1 MRYYTF
7 NEFLKK
13 KYGGKV
19 WKIPVDAGF
28 TCPNRDGTKGFGGCT
43 YCNVSSFSKISTN
56 EIKKQILDKMIK
68 LERRKIS
75 KFIVYF
81 QSYSNT
87 HAPINIIKKKLESA
101 LIDSR
106 IVALYVGTRPD
117 CIDEEKLEYLKNI
130 NKKIDIVIEYGLQT
144 IHNSTLQKIN
154 RASTFEEFDN
164 ALKLTR
170 KYEIPVCAHI
180 ILGLPGENENM
191 MYETVKYL
199 AKEKIDFIKFHHLHI
214 IKNTKMYIEYQKGEI
229 NLLTENQYIKILAH
243 SLSFLPK
250 NTVIARVV
258 GDAPDDLLVAPKWPT
273 SKSDFL
279 KKLDNYMKINNL
291 FQGKFKQC

>member
-7 NEFLKK
+7 SEFLKK
-13 KYGGKV
+13 RYGKKV

-28 TCPNRDGTKGFGGCT
+28 TCPNRDGTKGIGGCA
-43 YCNVSSFSKISTN
+43 YCNVSSFSNISTD
-56 EIKKQILDKMIK
+56 EIKDQILTKIAK
-68 LERRKIS
+68 LERRKIN

-87 HAPINIIKKKLESA
+87 HAPINIIKEKIESA
-101 LIDSR
+101 LVDDR

-117 CIDEEKLEYLKNI
+117 CIDEEKLEYFKNLS
-130 NKKIDIVIEYGLQT
+130 KKIDIVMEYGLQT
-144 IHNSTLQKIN
+144 IHNVTLQKIN

-170 KYEIPVCAHI
+170 KYELPVCAHI
-180 ILGLPGENENM
+180 ILGLPGENESM

-214 IKNTKMYIEYQKGEI
+214 VKNTKMCTDYQKGKI
-229 NLLTENQYIKILAH
+229 KLLSEDQYIKILAH
-243 SLSFLPK
+243 SISLLPE

-258 GDAPDDLLVAPKWPT
+258 GDAPNDFLIAPNWPAN
-273 SKSDFL
+273 KSEFL
-279 KKLDNYMKINNL
+279 KKLNNYMETNNL
-291 FQGKFKQC
+291 FQGKLKQC